1 MMAEKE
7 VKKPTLAEV
16 EKQLEATEKRM
27 SEIVAVTNAYIKA
40 HRDLIMQLR
49 TLADTG
55 ANLEALLAEK
65 LK

>member
-1 MMAEKE
+1 MSDKE
-7 VKKPTLAEV
+7 AKKPTVVEL
-16 EKQLEATEKRM
+16 EKQLEETQKRM

-40 HRDLIMQLR
+40 HRDLIVQLR

-55 ANLEALLAEK
+55 SNLEALLAEK

>member
-1 MMAEKE
+1 MSDKE
-7 VKKPTLAEV
+7 AKKPTVAEL
-16 EKQLEATEKRM
+16 EKQLEETQKRM

-40 HRDLIMQLR
+40 HRDLILQLR

-55 ANLEALLAEK
+55 SNLEALLAEK

>member
-1 MMAEKE
+1 MSDKE
-7 VKKPTLAEV
+7 AKKPTVEEL
-16 EKQLEATEKRM
+16 EKQLEETQKRM

-40 HRDLIMQLR
+40 HRDLITQLR
-49 TLADTG
+49 TLTDTG

>member
-1 MMAEKE
+1 MAEKE
-7 VKKPTLAEV
+7 VKKPTVAEI

-49 TLADTG
+49 TLTDTG
-55 ANLEALLAEK
+55 ANLEALLSEK

>member
-1 MMAEKE
+1 MSDKE
-7 VKKPTLAEV
+7 AKKPTVAEL
-16 EKQLEATEKRM
+16 EKQLEETQKRM

-40 HRDLIMQLR
+40 HRDLLMQLR

-55 ANLEALLAEK
+55 SNLEALLAEK

>member
-1 MMAEKE
+1 MSEKE
-7 VKKPTLAEV
+7 VKKPTVAEI

-40 HRDLIMQLR
+40 HRDLITQLR
-49 TLADTG
+49 TLTDTG
-55 ANLEALLAEK
+55 ANLEALLSEK

>member
-1 MMAEKE
+1 MSDKE
-7 VKKPTLAEV
+7 AKKPTVAEL
-16 EKQLEATEKRM
+16 EKQLEETQKRM

-55 ANLEALLAEK
+55 SNLEALLAEK

>member
-1 MMAEKE
+1 MAEKE
-7 VKKPTLAEV
+7 VKKPTVAEV
-16 EKQLEATEKRM
+16 EKQLEETQKRM

>member
-1 MMAEKE
+1 MSDKE
-7 VKKPTLAEV
+7 AKKVTLAEV
-16 EKQLEATEKRM
+16 EKELEATQKRLQ
-27 SEIVAVTNAYIKA
+27 EIVGVTNAYIKA

-55 ANLEALLAEK
+55 ANLEALLSEK

>member
-1 MMAEKE
+1 MSEKE
-7 VKKPTLAEV
+7 VKKPTVAEI

-49 TLADTG
+49 TLTDTG
-55 ANLEALLAEK
+55 ANLEALLSEK

>member
-1 MMAEKE
+1 MSDKE
-7 VKKPTLAEV
+7 AKKPTVAEV
-16 EKQLEATEKRM
+16 EKQLEETQQRM
-27 SEIVAVTNAYIKA
+27 SEIVAVTNAYLKA

-55 ANLEALLAEK
+55 ANLEALLSEK

>member
-1 MMAEKE
+1 MAEKE